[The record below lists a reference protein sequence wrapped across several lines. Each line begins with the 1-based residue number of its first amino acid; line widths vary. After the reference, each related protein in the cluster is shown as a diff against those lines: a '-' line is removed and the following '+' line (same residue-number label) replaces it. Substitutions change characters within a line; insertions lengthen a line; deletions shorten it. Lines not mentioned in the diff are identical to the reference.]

1 VRRANGGRT
10 WRNALTAFAC
20 IAATVVG
27 ACAGGE
33 GGYTDVEYGYG
44 GVYYASAWG
53 NDPWYHGGPVYVG
66 PPVAPPP
73 PGAIGGR
80 PPSGAIG
87 GGPPHVSNLPA
98 RPLPPS
104 RPAGGGG
111 GRRR

>member
-1 VRRANGGRT
+1 MRRANRGHP

-20 IAATVVG
+20 TAATVVG
-27 ACAGGE
+27 GCAGGD
-33 GGYTDVEYGYG
+33 GGYTSVEYGYG
-44 GVYYASAWG
+44 GVYYASAW

-66 PPVAPPP
+66 PPPVT
-73 PGAIGGR
+73 R
-80 PPSGAIG
+80 PPGAIG